1 MAVTQPGHLTDR
13 EIMWEPGFF
22 HTHTNAH
29 DTQTVNFQVVLAG
42 ECLGISGSLL
52 LRNAGLL
59 LFLVRRRKGQHPDRS
74 LCGAGKKKQKL
85 NPAKFLYQTRTT
97 GADQK
102 NLKEIKLANDRWLTL
117 AVD

>member
-1 MAVTQPGHLTDR
+1 
-13 EIMWEPGFF
+13 MWEAGFF
-22 HTHTNAH
+22 YTHTNAH

-52 LRNAGLL
+52 LREAGLL

-74 LCGAGKKKQKL
+74 LFVWRWEKKQKL
-85 NPAKFLYQTRTT
+85 NPTKFLYQTRTT

-102 NLKEIKLANDRWLTL
+102 NLKEIKRANDRWLTL